1 MYDNGGDIVET
12 ALLLQGLLTARQYFN
27 TSDPVETEARLLI
40 DQIWESVEWN
50 WYLHGRNVLYWHWS
64 EEYGWEMN
72 LPVVGWNEAL
82 IAYVLGAASPT
93 HPIPKSAYDEGWA
106 QNGEMRN
113 GKLYYGLRL
122 PLGPDYGGPLFFAHY
137 SFLGLD
143 PRMLADAYADYWEQN
158 VSHTLINYRYCVRNP
173 KGWAGYGE
181 NVWGLTAS
189 DIPGGYAAS
198 SPTDDIGV
206 IAPTA
211 ALSSIP
217 YTPEESL
224 RALRYLYYI
233 LGDRAFGEYGFC
245 DAFSLES
252 DWFAPSYLAIDQGP
266 IIIMI
271 ENYRTG
277 LLWGLFMRNVCV
289 LDGLEKLGFDYV
301 K

>member
-1 MYDNGGDIVET
+1 
-12 ALLLQGLLTARQYFN
+12 
-27 TSDPVETEARLLI
+27 
-40 DQIWESVEWN
+40 
-50 WYLHGRNVLYWHWS
+50 
-64 EEYGWEMN
+64 
-72 LPVVGWNEAL
+72 
-82 IAYVLGAASPT
+82 
-93 HPIPKSAYDEGWA
+93 
-106 QNGEMRN
+106 
-113 GKLYYGLRL
+113 
-122 PLGPDYGGPLFFAHY
+122 
-137 SFLGLD
+137 
-143 PRMLADAYADYWEQN
+143 MLADAYADYWEQN

-198 SPTDDIGV
+198 SPTDDVGV

-224 RALRYLYYI
+224 RALRYFYYI

-277 LLWGLFMRNVCV
+277 LLWDLFMRNVCV